1 MVNNGWPKEH
11 DSRMPIY
18 RLIKDTAFA
27 PEEAAILAKV
37 FEDVCRTLGLEPTDP
52 RRELV
57 AKKIIECAQSEVRD
71 RGKLRE
77 SAFAALKEQ
86 P

>member
-1 MVNNGWPKEH
+1 
-11 DSRMPIY
+11 MPIY
-18 RLIKDTAFA
+18 RLMKDTVFA

-37 FEDVCRTLGLEPTDP
+37 FEDVCRILGLEPTDP

-57 AKKIIECAQSEVRD
+57 AKKIIESAQSEVRD

-77 SAFAALKEQ
+77 SAFVALKEQ